1 LWYSGEGFGLPFFYY
16 LPEYVLRITCEEPAL
31 ETAFPPPVTPDVL
44 QTLPDLRQ
52 ITRYCTADEI
62 STFLR
67 SVNATLEQ
75 DREHMTGW
83 SSKLREL
90 DHCIDSTP
98 HQELRK
104 IHDDLNQIEL
114 ERFLLTYSVSA
125 LHQSCTHYRDI
136 LAKRAM
142 VLVTAEMEAAGRPLP
157 LIPFALIS
165 MGSDGREEQTL
176 ITDQDYL
183 IVYGDGG
190 GPAADSYFLDYSTLL
205 VDRLEEAGFNRCTGD
220 IMPTNQT
227 WRGSLSQWRRRLL
240 AIVRY
245 EVEDY
250 AKNMMDLIVL
260 SDARYVAGEHN
271 LADELVNMI
280 RNMERDYSRVLWGM
294 AKAATEMKLAL
305 GFLKRLWTES
315 SGEHKGEFNLKLL
328 AWAPLVMNVRILSI
342 NQGIPATNTVER
354 ISLLEKEGSFS
365 SSMASDLREAYHILT
380 KHRILLQI
388 RVFKGI
394 QKDSYN
400 LNPYELP
407 AEERERIRHAII
419 RIEELQKIIHTNFS
433 IV

>member
-1 LWYSGEGFGLPFFYY
+1 MENAPSAKLRPDILDS
-16 LPEYVLRITCEEPAL
+16 LPE
-31 ETAFPPPVTPDVL
+31 
-44 QTLPDLRQ
+44 LRQ
-52 ITRYCTADEI
+52 ISRYCSADEI
-62 STFLR
+62 STFLNFVNSSLNDDR
-67 SVNATLEQ
+67 SRMSSWSTTLKVLDQ
-75 DREHMTGW
+75 HIDCAPHT
-83 SSKLREL
+83 EL
-90 DHCIDSTP
+90 K
-98 HQELRK
+98 K

-125 LHQSCTHYRDI
+125 LHQSCTHYRDV

-142 VLVTAEMEAAGRPLP
+142 IHVATEMEANGKPLP
-157 LIPFALIS
+157 VIPFALIS

-190 GPAADSYFLDYSTLL
+190 GVEADSYFLEYSTLL
-205 VDRLEEAGFNRCTGD
+205 VDRLEEAGFKRCTGD

-240 AIVRY
+240 SIVRY

-260 SDARYVAGEHN
+260 SDARYVAGDRS
-271 LADELVNMI
+271 LADELVTMI
-280 RNMERDYSRVLWGM
+280 RTMEHEYSRVLWGM
-294 AKAATEMKLAL
+294 AKAATEMRLAL
-305 GFLKRLWTES
+305 GFMKRLWTES

-354 ISLLEKEGSFS
+354 ITLLEKEGSFS
-365 SSMASDLREAYHILT
+365 ASMASDLRGAYHILT

-388 RVFKGI
+388 RVIKGI
-394 QKDSYN
+394 QKDSYS

-407 AEERERIRHAII
+407 ADERERIRHAII
-419 RIEELQKIIHTNFS
+419 KIEELQKIIHTNFS